1 MKRLKQLLISSLILG
16 GVFYCNQTWA
26 EDHYIVG
33 GATECGWTTD
43 NMEFNRSSVAM
54 VNVKDDIWVWAG
66 TMKVG
71 DGNDGAFKIP
81 NSSGGWEG
89 YWAPSANFVLTSGV
103 EAKLS
108 TNSEGD
114 NKYHVA
120 EAGMYRVT
128 INTSDETIKAD
139 LLSEPTKDGDYYLI
153 SSVDDYY
160 WFAGKVTSAE
170 SSTAKARLT
179 TDLDFADTGFFP
191 LACDKYKFKGEF
203 DGAGHTI
210 SNATIIGSNNNVAFI
225 RYATGGANI
234 RNLIVEGSFAGYAKI
249 GGIIAHL
256 NDGGTVTM
264 TNVINKASV
273 RSTDDEGSYANAA
286 AFVGCAESSTI
297 LLATNCA
304 NMGSVSGQD
313 GQCAAFAGWTQTG
326 TTFTNCWNSG
336 TIQGMQG
343 NQNLYRNSAVLDN
356 CYDLSGNGSYTQ
368 GTKLAQSAL
377 STADFC
383 YKLNNSNSGG
393 TDWYLTIGTDAH
405 PYPFKGEAVH
415 GTIYA
420 NEFLYCD
427 GEPKPGTVLENDEK
441 EPVRDAH
448 HWNEWGFCDNSHD
461 AIDCNELQPDFMTP
475 VEGYYLI
482 GTKQQLNWFAHKV
495 NGYKSV
501 AASYDINGKLTAD
514 IDFSDQA
521 AMIGGDGNSVAYR
534 GTFDGQGH
542 KVTLGYAAYAH
553 NAALFRT
560 IANANIKNLV
570 TDGTISNEGGNCAGG
585 IFGGS
590 HGASVVENCVSYVA
604 LSRDAGGDATFGGIG
619 AYMHDTGKI
628 KNCAFYGSITTPNA
642 TGNGGLLGYANGGGN
657 IAVENCIVNAVSFTF
672 SDNSVSVA
680 RNTGSVNNTYVV
692 NAGSATQLE
701 AETATAEQ
709 LASGELAFIINSE
722 SGNTIWH
729 QTIGT
734 DRHPYPFSG
743 DHMVVS
749 KDNDDYYNGSNL
761 ISIASGSEL
770 NTFATNYNNG
780 MYAGACKVKLTSDLD
795 MYDISYPGIGVD
807 SHYFVGVLD
816 GQGYIISNLSM
827 KEINHDNIGFINA
840 ANAPS
845 TIRNLTLD
853 NSCSI
858 NVSVKQYVGGIM
870 GACFGEGIVSFYNC
884 GNEAAITANK
894 NPGGILGCNLSGGV
908 TIQMK
913 NCYNTGA
920 IEGEY
925 DGSEGGGISGWLGN
939 NSVLTNCYSTGSVT
953 NGEAFARGN
962 SATVT
967 NCYTRVT
974 SSGGNHVDANYTKTA
989 DEFADG
995 TVFAKLFDYTNDD
1008 LAVNGNV
1015 WRMDYDAA
1023 TPHPVLYGDAIAMRE
1038 DCENRMVE
1046 GTYDL
1051 TLYRTIKQGGW
1062 NTFCV
1067 PFNMSSSQIT
1077 EYFGADTEVAVLDE
1091 SKNGSDDVL
1100 HFKLV
1105 DEIEA
1110 GQAYLVYPGVAADF
1124 SSKAIEGVTISATS
1138 PQDGITQAGFT
1149 FKGVYVPTELVPAE
1163 DRIVVSGN
1171 KIVKTTGGKLN
1182 GFRAY
1187 FKPTDANARA
1197 TRFVIDDD
1205 NEVTGII
1212 TAEGEV
1218 IMDQPVYNLRGQRV
1232 QKGNSSSRGLL
1243 IKGGKKYVK
1252 M

>member
-1 MKRLKQLLISSLILG
+1 
-16 GVFYCNQTWA
+16 
-26 EDHYIVG
+26 
-33 GATECGWTTD
+33 
-43 NMEFNRSSVAM
+43 M
-54 VNVKDDIWVWAG
+54 VNVKDGIWVWAG

-71 DGNDGAFKIP
+71 DGDAGAFKIP
-81 NSSGGWEG
+81 NSSGGWNG

-103 EAKLS
+103 EAALS
-108 TNSEGD
+108 TDGGGD

-120 EAGMYRVT
+120 ESGMYRVT
-128 INTSDETIKAD
+128 INTSANPNTIKAD
-139 LLSEPTKDGDYYLI
+139 LLTEPAKDGDYYLI
-153 SSVDDYY
+153 SSVDDYF

-225 RYATGGANI
+225 RYATDGANI
-234 RNLIVEGSFAGYAKI
+234 RNLIVEGSFAGNAKI

-256 NDGGTVTM
+256 HDGGTVTM

-273 RSTDDEGSYANAA
+273 SSSKDDSFANAA
-286 AFVGCAESSTI
+286 AFVGCAENNTK

-304 NMGSVSGQD
+304 NMGSVSGRD
-313 GQCAAFAGWTQTG
+313 GQCAAFAGWTQSG

-336 TIQGMQG
+336 TIQGMEG
-343 NQNLYRNSAVLDN
+343 NQNLYRNSASLNN
-356 CYDLSGNGSYTQ
+356 CYDLTGNDSYTQ
-368 GTKLAQSAL
+368 GTKLAQDAL

-420 NEFLYCD
+420 NGFLYCD
-427 GEPKPGTVLENDEK
+427 GEPKPGTVLENEEK
-441 EPVRDAH
+441 ESVRDAH
-448 HWNEWGFCDNSHD
+448 HWSEWGFCDNSHD
-461 AIDCNELQPDFMTP
+461 AILCNELQPNFMEP

-514 IDFSDQA
+514 IDFSDQE

-542 KVTLGYAAYAH
+542 KVTLDYNVSQH
-553 NAALFRT
+553 NVALFRT

-570 TDGTISNEGGNCAGG
+570 TDGTISNEEGNCAGG

-604 LSRDAGGDATFGGIG
+604 LSSDKEGDTTFGGIG
-619 AYMHDTGKI
+619 AYMHDNGKI
-628 KNCAFYGSITTPNA
+628 KNCAFYGSVDTPKA
-642 TGNGGLLGYANGGGN
+642 KGNGGLLGYANGGGN
-657 IAVENCIVNAVSFTF
+657 IAVENCIVNATEFTF
-672 SDNSVSVA
+672 DTTNTNPDRPVSVA
-680 RNTGSVNNTYVV
+680 RNTGNVKHTYVV
-692 NAGSATQLE
+692 NAGEATQTE
-701 AETATAEQ
+701 AKTATAEQ

-722 SGNTIWH
+722 SESGMAWY
-729 QTIGT
+729 QKLGVEADLAPLPFGT
-734 DRHPYPFSG
+734 DIVYLNGDFYCDGMIKGTATYSNIEGQTHDVHVYGESG
-743 DHMVVS
+743 LCTNSHDKIVCNDAKSDYATQEDGYYLLGDQNKLNWFAYFVNQG
-749 KDNDDYYNGSNL
+749 KGDNAN
-761 ISIASGSEL
+761 A
-770 NTFATNYNNG
+770 
-780 MYAGACKVKLTSDLD
+780 KLTA
-795 MYDISYPGIGVD
+795 DINMNGIAFPGIGTND
-807 SHYFVGVLD
+807 HRYAGIFD
-816 GQGYIISNLSM
+816 GQKHKISNLTMNFSQQGVGM
-827 KEINHDNIGFINA
+827 INRAGVGVIVKNLLIDNTCSFTGSEGVAAFIGGLYGN
-840 ANAPS
+840 
-845 TIRNLTLD
+845 
-853 NSCSI
+853 
-858 NVSVKQYVGGIM
+858 GGTALI
-870 GACFGEGIVSFYNC
+870 ENC
-884 GNEAAITANK
+884 GNEATVNATSK
-894 NPGGILGCNLSGGV
+894 NAGALLGCNYANNENRLS
-908 TIQMK
+908 II

-920 IEGEY
+920 IN
-925 DGSEGGGISGWLGN
+925 STAEGGAFSGW
-939 NSVLTNCYSTGSVT
+939 VHKEAKVINCYNTGTLMGCEGFIRGFGEQILNCFSTSNT
-953 NGEAFARGN
+953 K
-962 SATVT
+962 
-967 NCYTRVT
+967 
-974 SSGGNHVDANYTKTA
+974 SGTYGRDANYSINNIS
-989 DEFADG
+989 DG
-995 TVFAKLFDYTNDD
+995 GVFAVLYAFNEDGVD
-1008 LAVNGNV
+1008 GNV

-1038 DCENRMVE
+1038 DCANRMIE
-1046 GTYDL
+1046 GSYDV

-1067 PFNMSSSQIT
+1067 PFDMTSAQIT
-1077 EYFGADTEVAVLDE
+1077 EYFGAGTEVAELDV
-1091 SKNGSDDVL
+1091 SKNDLDDDVL

-1110 GQAYLVYPGVAADF
+1110 GKAYLVYPGVVEDF

-1138 PQDGITQAGFT
+1138 PQEDITQAGFT
-1149 FKGVYVPTELVPAE
+1149 FKGVYEPTELVADK

-1171 KIVKTTGGKLN
+1171 KIVKTTGGSLN

-1232 QKGNSSSRGLL
+1232 QEGNSSSRGLL